1 MTLCLNS
8 LLRFQTPRSII
19 HSHAVLS
26 AFLEQIVTEVS
37 EHQLE
42 AVSTVNVQSLIRDIE
57 TSHVGLGFFASESAA
72 MVSLIFAAWYSYQ
85 YVYNSKL
92 SKIQLI
98 GDYPQVKKTVRSAI
112 FIFVFIFLRNVEN
125 AI

>member
-1 MTLCLNS
+1 MTLCLTS
-8 LLRFQTPRSII
+8 LIRFQTPRSII
-19 HSHAVLS
+19 NSHAVLS
-26 AFLEQIVTEVS
+26 ALLEQIVSEVS

-42 AVSTVNVQSLIRDIE
+42 VVSTVNVDSLLNDIE
-57 TSHVGLGFFASESAA
+57 TSHVGMDSLATESAA
-72 MVSLIFAAWYSYQ
+72 MISLLFAAWCSYQ
-85 YVYNSKL
+85 YVYNTKL

-112 FIFVFIFLRNVEN
+112 FIFVSIFLRNVEN